1 MKIAVVGDGKMGE
14 LIVKVANSQ
23 GLKVVGVVG
32 QKTSSLTT
40 PFDLRVLPDCI
51 VDFSA
56 PILTKLAI
64 DFCYQNKI
72 PLVVG
77 TTGLD
82 DQIMQKIKDLSTL
95 APVVCSSNFS
105 VGVALLKKLTKVAL
119 GFLDGFD
126 IELTEKHHAQKK
138 DAPSGTAKDIMK
150 CIKDARPNTEF
161 VFERKNE
168 QQRQTSQVGVFS
180 LRGGS
185 VVGEHTV
192 EFFGEGQ
199 EVAILHKAT
208 DRQIF
213 ADGAIMVAKK
223 IYKKNRGLYTI
234 EDFLG
239 E

>member
-1 MKIAVVGDGKMGE
+1 MDIAVIGDGKMGE
-14 LIVKVANSQ
+14 LILKVAKNQ
-23 GLKVVGVVG
+23 GIKVVGVVG
-32 QKTSSLTT
+32 QKTCSLGSPYELKT
-40 PFDLRVLPDCI
+40 LPNCI

-64 DFCYQNKI
+64 DFCYQHKI

-82 DQIMQKIKDLSTL
+82 DQIIQKIKDLSTIV
-95 APVVCSSNFS
+95 PVIYSSNFS
-105 VGVALLKKLTKVAL
+105 IGVAVLKKLLTVAL
-119 GFLDGFD
+119 NLLDGFD

-138 DAPSGTAKDIMK
+138 DAPSGTAKEIME
-150 CIKDARPNTEF
+150 CIKDARPNTQF
-161 VFERKNE
+161 VFGRQNE
-168 QQRQTSQVGVFS
+168 QQRQNAQVGVFS

-192 EFFGEGQ
+192 EFFGDGE

-213 ADGAIMVAKK
+213 AEGAIMVAKK
-223 IYKKNRGLYTI
+223 IWQMPCGLY
-234 EDFLG
+234 ELKDFVC
-239 E
+239 